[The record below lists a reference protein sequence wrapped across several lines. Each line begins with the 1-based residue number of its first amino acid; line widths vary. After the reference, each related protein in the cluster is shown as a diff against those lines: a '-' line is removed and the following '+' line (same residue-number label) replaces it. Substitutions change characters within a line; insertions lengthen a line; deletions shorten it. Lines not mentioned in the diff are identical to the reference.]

1 MMKLTKEVSV
11 FDPFVFTE
19 GRLYFMQFSNNNNEI
34 SFEGAFLCRSI
45 ESTKSIFV
53 TVAQSQGTSPKEFYI
68 DSNNYLKFINIEPMN
83 VATGLDSETGDFILK
98 AVIDN
103 TYQNNDDNENS
114 ETETKQSNLKLKR

>member
-34 SFEGAFLCRSI
+34 SFEGVFLCRSV

-53 TVAQSQGTSPKEFYI
+53 TVAQSQGTSPKEFCI

-83 VATGLDSETGDFILK
+83 VATGFDSETGAFILK

-103 TYQNNDDNENS
+103 TYQNNDDNEDS
-114 ETETKQSNLKLKR
+114 ETEMKQSNLKLKR

>member
-19 GRLYFMQFSNNNNEI
+19 GGLYFMQFSNNNNEI
-34 SFEGAFLCRSI
+34 SFEGVFLCRSI

-53 TVAQSQGTSPKEFYI
+53 TVAQSQGASPKEFYI

-103 TYQNNDDNENS
+103 TYQNNDDN
-114 ETETKQSNLKLKR
+114 TETKQSNLKLKR

>member
-34 SFEGAFLCRSI
+34 SFEGVFLCRSI

-83 VATGLDSETGDFILK
+83 VATGLDLETGDFILK
-98 AVIDN
+98 ATIDR
-103 TYQNNDDNENS
+103 TYQNNEDNEDS
-114 ETETKQSNLKLKR
+114 KIETKRSNFKLKR

>member
-34 SFEGAFLCRSI
+34 SFEGVFLCRSI

-68 DSNNYLKFINIEPMN
+68 DSNNYLKFIYIEPMN
-83 VATGLDSETGDFILK
+83 VATGFDSETGTFILK
-98 AVIDN
+98 ATIDY
-103 TYQNNDDNENS
+103 TYQNNDDNEDS
-114 ETETKQSNLKLKR
+114 ETEMKQSNLKLKR

>member
-34 SFEGAFLCRSI
+34 SFEGVFLCRSI

-83 VATGLDSETGDFILK
+83 VATGLDLETGDFILK
-98 AVIDN
+98 ATIDY
-103 TYQNNDDNENS
+103 TYQNNENNEDS
-114 ETETKQSNLKLKR
+114 ETETKQPNLKLKR

>member
-34 SFEGAFLCRSI
+34 SFEGVFLCRSI

-53 TVAQSQGTSPKEFYI
+53 TIAQSQGASPKEFYI

-83 VATGLDSETGDFILK
+83 VTTGLDSETGDFILK
-98 AVIDN
+98 ATIDY
-103 TYQNNDDNENS
+103 TYQNNKDNEDS
-114 ETETKQSNLKLKR
+114 ETETKQSNFKLKR

>member
-19 GRLYFMQFSNNNNEI
+19 GRLYFMQFSN
-34 SFEGAFLCRSI
+34 FEGVFLCRSI

-68 DSNNYLKFINIEPMN
+68 DSSNYLKFIYIEPMN
-83 VATGLDSETGDFILK
+83 VATGFDSATGDFILK
-98 AVIDN
+98 AIIDY
-103 TYQNNDDNENS
+103 TYQNNNEGNKDS

>member
-34 SFEGAFLCRSI
+34 SFEGVFLCRSI

-53 TVAQSQGTSPKEFYI
+53 TVAQSQGASPKEFYI
-68 DSNNYLKFINIEPMN
+68 DSSNYLKFIYIEPMN
-83 VATGLDSETGDFILK
+83 VATGFDSATGDFILK
-98 AVIDN
+98 ATIDC
-103 TYQNNDDNENS
+103 TYQNNKDNEDS
-114 ETETKQSNLKLKR
+114 ETETKQSNFKLKR